1 MAARLQILYL
11 AGSISQLVP
20 LFLSLGERLW
30 IRIESNDIHAGM
42 KALDQYSQ
50 SPGAAADV
58 EDPKTWLN
66 SCLIEE
72 RSSPEHSREP
82 GNPEDL

>member
-1 MAARLQILYL
+1 
-11 AGSISQLVP
+11 
-20 LFLSLGERLW
+20 
-30 IRIESNDIHAGM
+30 M